1 MRVTVVLPALEEHA
15 IRYEASDIPEGM
27 TLREFRAR
35 RVRAGGPPERPRVLR
50 RLTRVALR
58 GR

>member
-1 MRVTVVLPALEEHA
+1 MRVTVVLPALEEQS

-35 RVRAGGPPERPRVLR
+35 RVRAGGPPEPHRVLR
-50 RLTRVALR
+50 RLIRLEWA
-58 GR
+58 G